1 MAKKVIQ
8 VPVDEELLDSL
19 DRLSRKQS
27 KARSELIRHACQRY
41 LDQMETEE
49 LDRIYRQG
57 YEKFPEG
64 PEIGKIQEII
74 AGEVLS
80 EESW

>member
-8 VPVDEELLDSL
+8 VPVDEELLDAL

-41 LDQMETEE
+41 LDQLETEE

-57 YEKFPEG
+57 YKKFPEG
-64 PEIGKIQEII
+64 PEIGKIQEAL
-74 AGEVLS
+74 AGEVFS